1 MLALRLFPVSV
12 IIYAC
17 DLYDMKN
24 FGMGVYRKS
33 PDECAETEFVHAVT
47 VIGYGTSD
55 KGEDYWEIK
64 NSYSTTWGDN
74 GFIKFARNT
83 EWDDQGG
90 QNGVL
95 EKPIYVQ

>member
-1 MLALRLFPVSV
+1 MGNEV
-12 IIYAC
+12 
-17 DLYDMKN
+17 
-24 FGMGVYRKS
+24 GMGVYKK
-33 PDECAETEFVHAVT
+33 PLAECDEDAKEFVHAVT